1 MRNECNM
8 TRNLRPGRFM
18 KKVDILDLKSK
29 RMPDKEIKALTFKLR
44 LLKDD
49 QNGYI

>member
-1 MRNECNM
+1 M

-29 RMPDKEIKALTFKLR
+29 WMLDKEIQIT
-44 LLKDD
+44 D
-49 QNGYI
+49 I